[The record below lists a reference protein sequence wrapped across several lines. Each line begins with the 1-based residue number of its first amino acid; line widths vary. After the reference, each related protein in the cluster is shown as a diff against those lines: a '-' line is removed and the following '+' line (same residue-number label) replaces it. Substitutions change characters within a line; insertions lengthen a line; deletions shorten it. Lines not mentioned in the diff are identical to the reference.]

1 MAKRGK
7 DKEKA
12 FELLKNKGNLKYN
25 IKILRD
31 GAGQL
36 ICVRRQKPGISNDL
50 FLPCVYCFGFYRA
63 YELWRHVKYH
73 CQFAVGESGDSEKQ
87 QSCSIQAKARMFLE
101 SCVSE
106 NFSENGTKLD
116 KEFKTKVLSGM
127 LKDTVYH
134 SVVTDNLILAFGQIL
149 YYKLGVRRANNIS
162 QRMRQLG
169 RLRKALNSLD
179 QNNSQLDKYIT
190 GKGFDRVIQAIY
202 DISELETNNE
212 DIKIFQKPA
221 LALRLGHNLTKI
233 AEIKRGKAIREDC
246 SVSELE
252 SDRFIRIKNSEW
264 ADRVS
269 SIATTTLQTNNFN
282 KPNYLPLTKDIV
294 QLRKHLD
301 EKIERFGHLL
311 EKNPNP
317 STYRK
322 LSEYLLCLLTLFN
335 KRRGGEVE
343 KLKVQTYKERHNWE
357 ETANKEIVDGL
368 KPIEK
373 ELFHW

>member
-1 MAKRGK
+1 
-7 DKEKA
+7 
-12 FELLKNKGNLKYN
+12 
-25 IKILRD
+25 
-31 GAGQL
+31 
-36 ICVRRQKPGISNDL
+36 
-50 FLPCVYCFGFYRA
+50 
-63 YELWRHVKYH
+63 
-73 CQFAVGESGDSEKQ
+73 
-87 QSCSIQAKARMFLE
+87 
-101 SCVSE
+101 
-106 NFSENGTKLD
+106 
-116 KEFKTKVLSGM
+116 
-127 LKDTVYH
+127 
-134 SVVTDNLILAFGQIL
+134 
-149 YYKLGVRRANNIS
+149 
-162 QRMRQLG
+162 MRQLG

-221 LALRLGHNLTKI
+221 LALRLRHNLTKI

-252 SDRFIRIKNSEW
+252 SDRFIRITNSEW
-264 ADRVS
+264 ADRVL

-317 STYRK
+317 STYRN
-322 LSEYLLCLLTLFN
+322 LSE
-335 KRRGGEVE
+335 
-343 KLKVQTYKERHNWE
+343 
-357 ETANKEIVDGL
+357 
-368 KPIEK
+368 
-373 ELFHW
+373 

>member
-1 MAKRGK
+1 MQKTGPTSKKLSCFFCEKLISHRIRSHITTSHADEVTVNEAIAKREK

-73 CQFAVGESGDSEKQ
+73 CQFAAGESGDSEKQ

-134 SVVTDNLILAFGQIL
+134 SVVTDNLILAFG
-149 YYKLGVRRANNIS
+149 
-162 QRMRQLG
+162 
-169 RLRKALNSLD
+169 
-179 QNNSQLDKYIT
+179 
-190 GKGFDRVIQAIY
+190 
-202 DISELETNNE
+202 
-212 DIKIFQKPA
+212 
-221 LALRLGHNLTKI
+221 
-233 AEIKRGKAIREDC
+233 
-246 SVSELE
+246 
-252 SDRFIRIKNSEW
+252 
-264 ADRVS
+264 
-269 SIATTTLQTNNFN
+269 
-282 KPNYLPLTKDIV
+282 
-294 QLRKHLD
+294 
-301 EKIERFGHLL
+301 
-311 EKNPNP
+311 
-317 STYRK
+317 
-322 LSEYLLCLLTLFN
+322 
-335 KRRGGEVE
+335 
-343 KLKVQTYKERHNWE
+343 
-357 ETANKEIVDGL
+357 
-368 KPIEK
+368 
-373 ELFHW
+373 